1 MALPATP
8 IVKINLTGGASF
20 GSPFVLDT
28 SELDFAILAE
38 PDTIIID
45 VSNLVSKIDTR
56 KERNLFQDKYQ
67 AGTATVR
74 ILDQNGDWNPQ
85 NTSSPYYPNLVPL
98 RSIIIEADYAG
109 TVYPIFKGYIQEY
122 LYTYPVDQN
131 ELGYVDLICSD
142 AFRLVF
148 NSNVTT
154 VTGAT
159 AGQDTGTRVDKILDT
174 IGWPSS
180 ARSVMTGDTLCQSDP
195 ATTRSA
201 LSAIETVTFTE
212 QGAFYFDK
220 AGNAVF
226 KSRDFV
232 YTSPADTPTVFSNA
246 TGSTDI
252 PYAGITFALDDKTIV
267 NQASVTR
274 TGGVTQVSSDQ
285 TSIDKYFLHSITA
298 NNMLM
303 QTDTEAL
310 DLASNFVASRK
321 DTTLRIETITL
332 DLVTLGYSAGVTAAL
347 DLDYFDPMQI
357 TNVNVAGT
365 TIVKTLQC
373 QGIAHSITPNTW
385 RTTLTTQENVL
396 DGFILDSTLYGI
408 LDTSVL
414 AY

>member
-20 GSPFVLDT
+20 ATPFILDT
-28 SELDFAILAE
+28 SQLDFSPLGD
-38 PDTIIID
+38 PSQIIID
-45 VSNLVSKIDTR
+45 VSNQVSKIDTR
-56 KERNLFQDKYQ
+56 KERNLFQDKYL

-74 ILDQNGDWNPQ
+74 ILDQTGEWNPQ
-85 NTSSPYYPNLVPL
+85 NTASSLYPNLVPL
-98 RSIIIEADYAG
+98 RSIIIEANYSG

-122 LYTYPVDQN
+122 LYTYPKDQ
-131 ELGYVDLICSD
+131 EIGYVDLICTD
-142 AFRLVF
+142 AFRLIF

-154 VTGAT
+154 VTGAA

-174 IGWPSS
+174 IGWPTS
-180 ARSVMTGDTLCQSDP
+180 ARSIMTGNTLCQADP

-201 LSAIETVTFTE
+201 LAAIETVAFTE

-226 KSRDFV
+226 KDRDFV
-232 YTSPADTPTVFSNA
+232 YTSGATTPTVFSNA
-246 TGSTDI
+246 TGSTAI

-267 NQASVTR
+267 NQATVTPIGL
-274 TGGVTQVSSDQ
+274 TAQ
-285 TSIDKYFLHSITA
+285 TAFNQDSIDKFFLHSITA
-298 NNMLM
+298 NEMLM
-303 QTDTEAL
+303 QTNQEAL
-310 DLASNFVASRK
+310 DLARSFVASRK

-332 DLVTLGYSAGVTAAL
+332 DLVTLGYGAGVTAAL
-347 DLDYFDPMQI
+347 GLDYFDPMQI

-396 DGFILDSTLYGI
+396 DGFVLDSTLYGI

>member
-20 GSPFVLDT
+20 GDPFVLDT
-28 SELDFAILAE
+28 SQLDFAILAD
-38 PDTIIID
+38 PGTVIID
-45 VSNLVSKIDTR
+45 VSNQVAKIDTR
-56 KERNLFQDKYQ
+56 KERNLFQDKYLS
-67 AGTATVR
+67 GSATVR
-74 ILDQNGDWNPQ
+74 ITDENGNWNPQ

-109 TVYPIFKGYIQEY
+109 TVYPIFKGYITEY
-122 LYTYPVDQN
+122 LYTYPKDQ
-131 ELGYVDLICSD
+131 EIGYVDLICSD
-142 AFRLVF
+142 AFRLIF

-154 VTGAT
+154 VADAG
-159 AGQDTGTRVDKILDT
+159 AGQGTGTRVGKILDA

-180 ARSVMTGDTLCQSDP
+180 SRSIMTGQTLCQADP
-195 ATTRSA
+195 ATTRTA
-201 LSAIETVTFTE
+201 LAAIETATFTE

-226 KSRDFV
+226 KDRKFV
-232 YTSPADTPTVFSNA
+232 YESPAETATAFSNA

-267 NQASVTR
+267 NSASVTR
-274 TGGVTQVSSDQ
+274 IGGATQTASNAD
-285 TSIDKYFLHSITA
+285 SIAKYFLHSITA
-298 NNMLM
+298 NDMLM
-303 QTDTEAL
+303 QTDAEAL

-321 DTTLRIETITL
+321 ETTLRIESITL
-332 DLVTLGYSAGVTAAL
+332 DLVTLGYGAGVTAAL

>member
-20 GSPFVLDT
+20 GDPFILDT
-28 SELDFAILAE
+28 SQLDFAILAD
-38 PDTIIID
+38 PGTVIID
-45 VSNLVSKIDTR
+45 VSNQVAKIDTR
-56 KERNLFQDKYQ
+56 KERNLFQDKYLS
-67 AGTATVR
+67 GSATVR
-74 ILDQNGDWNPQ
+74 ITDENGDWNPQ

-109 TVYPIFKGYIQEY
+109 TVYPIFKGYITEY
-122 LYTYPVDQN
+122 LYTYPKDQ
-131 ELGYVDLICSD
+131 EIGYVDLICSD
-142 AFRLVF
+142 AFRLIF

-154 VTGAT
+154 VADAG
-159 AGQDTGTRVDKILDT
+159 AGQGTGTRVGKILDA

-180 ARSVMTGDTLCQSDP
+180 SRSIMTGQTLCQADP
-195 ATTRSA
+195 ATTRTA
-201 LSAIETVTFTE
+201 LAAIETATFTE

-226 KSRDFV
+226 KDRKFV
-232 YTSPADTPTVFSNA
+232 YESPADAATAFSNA

-267 NQASVTR
+267 NQATVTR
-274 TGGVTQVSSDQ
+274 IGGTAQ
-285 TSIDKYFLHSITA
+285 TASNADSIAKFFLHSITA
-298 NNMLM
+298 NDMLM
-303 QTDTEAL
+303 QTDAEAL

-321 DTTLRIETITL
+321 ETTLRIESITL
-332 DLVTLGYSAGVTAAL
+332 DLVTLGYGAGVTAAL

>member
-20 GSPFVLDT
+20 GAPFVLGT
-28 SELDFAILAE
+28 SELDFAVLAE
-38 PDTIIID
+38 PDTVIVD
-45 VSNLVSKIDTR
+45 VSNQVSKIDTR
-56 KERNLFQDKYQ
+56 KERNLFQDKYLS
-67 AGTATVR
+67 GTATVR

-85 NTSSPYYPNLVPL
+85 NTSSPLWPNLVPL
-98 RSIIIEADYAG
+98 RSIIIETNYAG
-109 TVYPIFKGYIQEY
+109 TIYPIFKGYIQEY
-122 LYTYPVDQN
+122 LYTYPKDQ
-131 ELGYVDLICSD
+131 EIGYVDLVCSD
-142 AFRLVF
+142 AFRLVY
-148 NSNVTT
+148 NSNVST

-159 AGQDTGTRVDKILDT
+159 AGQDTGTRVGKILDA
-174 IGWPSS
+174 IGWPDS
-180 ARSVMTGDTLCQSDP
+180 ARSIMTGDTLCQADP
-195 ATTRSA
+195 ATTRTA
-201 LSAIETVTFTE
+201 LAAIETATFTE

-226 KSRDFV
+226 KNRTFV
-232 YTSPADTPTVFSNA
+232 YESGAETPIAFSNA
-246 TGSTDI
+246 TGSSDI

-267 NQASVTR
+267 NQATITR
-274 TGGVTQVSSDQ
+274 TGGTPQTASDQ
-285 TSIDKYFLHSITA
+285 TSIDKFFLHSITA
-298 NNMLM
+298 NDMLM
-303 QTDTEAL
+303 QTDAEAL
-310 DLASNFVASRK
+310 DLAENFVASRK
-321 DTTLRIETITL
+321 DTTLRIESITL
-332 DLVTLGYSAGVTAAL
+332 DLVTLGYGAGITAAL

-385 RTTLTTQENVL
+385 KTVLTTQENVL

>member
-20 GSPFVLDT
+20 GDPFILDT
-28 SELDFAILAE
+28 SQLDFAVLGE
-38 PDTIIID
+38 PGTQIVD
-45 VSNLVSKIDTR
+45 VSNIVAKIDTR

-67 AGTATVR
+67 SGTATVR
-74 ILDQNGDWNPQ
+74 ITDENGDWNPQ

-98 RSIIIEADYAG
+98 RSIIIEADYSG
-109 TVYPIFKGYIQEY
+109 TVYPIFKGYITEY
-122 LYTYPVDQN
+122 KYTYPKDQ
-131 ELGYVDLICSD
+131 EIGYVDLICSD

-154 VTGAT
+154 V
-159 AGQDTGTRVDKILDT
+159 AGQSAGQSTGTRVDKILDT
-174 IGWPSS
+174 IGWPTGS
-180 ARSVMTGDTLCQSDP
+180 RSIMTGDTFCQSDP
-195 ATTRSA
+195 ATTRTA
-201 LSAIETVTFTE
+201 LSAIETATFTE

-220 AGNAVF
+220 SGNAVF

-246 TGSTDI
+246 VGSTDI

-267 NQASVTR
+267 NQATVTR
-274 TGGVTQVSSDQ
+274 IGGTAQTAFDQ
-285 TSIDKYFLHSITA
+285 DSIDKYFLHSITA
-298 NNMLM
+298 NDMLM

-310 DLASNFVASRK
+310 NLASNFVASRK
-321 DTTLRIETITL
+321 DTSVRIDSITL
-332 DLVTLGYSAGVTAAL
+332 DLVTLGYGAGITAAL

>member
-20 GSPFVLDT
+20 GDPFILDT
-28 SELDFAILAE
+28 SELDFAILAD
-38 PDTIIID
+38 PGTVIID
-45 VSNLVSKIDTR
+45 VSNQVAKIDTR
-56 KERNLFQDKYQ
+56 KERNLFQDKYLS
-67 AGTATVR
+67 GSATVR
-74 ILDQNGDWNPQ
+74 ITDETGAWNPQ
-85 NTSSPYYPNLVPL
+85 SVTSPYYPNLVPL

-109 TVYPIFKGYIQEY
+109 TVYPIFKGYITEY
-122 LYTYPVDQN
+122 LYTYPKDQ
-131 ELGYVDLICSD
+131 EIGYVDLICSD
-142 AFRLVF
+142 AFRLIF

-154 VTGAT
+154 VADAG
-159 AGQDTGTRVDKILDT
+159 AGQGTGTRVGKILDA

-180 ARSVMTGDTLCQSDP
+180 SRSIMTGNTLCQADP
-195 ATTRSA
+195 ATTRTA
-201 LSAIETVTFTE
+201 LAAIETATFTE

-226 KSRDFV
+226 KDRTFV
-232 YTSPADTPTVFSNA
+232 YESPAETATAFSNA
-246 TGSTDI
+246 TGSSAI

-267 NQASVTR
+267 NQATVTR
-274 TGGVTQVSSDQ
+274 IGGTAQ
-285 TSIDKYFLHSITA
+285 TSADAASIAKYFLHSITA
-298 NNMLM
+298 NDMLM
-303 QTDTEAL
+303 QTDAEAL

-321 DTTLRIETITL
+321 ETTLRIESITL
-332 DLVTLGYSAGVTAAL
+332 DLVTLGYGAGVTAAL

>member
-20 GSPFVLDT
+20 ATPFILDT
-28 SELDFAILAE
+28 SQLDFAVLGE
-38 PDTIIID
+38 PGQIIID
-45 VSNLVSKIDTR
+45 VSNQVSKIDTR
-56 KERNLFQDKYQ
+56 KERNLFQDKYL

-98 RSIIIEADYAG
+98 RSIIIEANYSG

-122 LYTYPVDQN
+122 LYTYPKDQN
-131 ELGYVDLICSD
+131 ELGYVDLICTD
-142 AFRLVF
+142 AFRLIF
-148 NSNVTT
+148 NSKT
-154 VTGAT
+154 
-159 AGQDTGTRVDKILDT
+159 
-174 IGWPSS
+174 S
-180 ARSVMTGDTLCQSDP
+180 ARSIMTGNTLCQADP

-201 LSAIETVTFTE
+201 LAAIETVTFTE

-226 KSRDFV
+226 KDRDFV
-232 YTSPADTPTVFSNA
+232 YTSGTATPTVFSNA

-267 NQASVTR
+267 NSATVTR
-274 TGGVTQVSSDQ
+274 TGGSPQ
-285 TSIDKYFLHSITA
+285 TASNQDSIDKFFLHSITA
-298 NNMLM
+298 NDMLM
-303 QTDTEAL
+303 QTDAEAL
-310 DLASNFVASRK
+310 NLASNFVASRK

-332 DLVTLGYSAGVTAAL
+332 DLVTLGYGAGVAAAL
-347 DLDYFDPMQI
+347 GLDYFDPMQI

-385 RTTLTTQENVL
+385 RTTLTTQENIL

>member
-20 GSPFVLDT
+20 GTPFILDT
-28 SELDFAILAE
+28 SQLDFGILAD
-38 PDTIIID
+38 PGTIIID
-45 VSNLVSKIDTR
+45 VSAQVAKIDTR

-74 ILDQNGDWNPQ
+74 ILDENGDWNPQ

-98 RSIIIEADYAG
+98 RSIIIEADYSG

-122 LYTYPVDQN
+122 LYTYPKDQ
-131 ELGYVDLICSD
+131 EIGYVDLICTD

-154 VTGAT
+154 VTGAV
-159 AGQDTGTRVDKILDT
+159 AGEGTGTRVGRILDA

-180 ARSVMTGDTLCQSDP
+180 ARSIMTGNTLCQADSG
-195 ATTRSA
+195 TTRSA
-201 LSAIETVTFTE
+201 LQAIETATFTE

-226 KSRDFV
+226 KDRDFV
-232 YTSPADTPTVFSNA
+232 YESPATAPTVFSNA
-246 TGSTDI
+246 TGSTAI

-267 NQASVTR
+267 NQATVTR
-274 TGGVTQVSSDQ
+274 MGGTPQ
-285 TSIDKYFLHSITA
+285 TSSNADSIAKFFLHSITA
-298 NNMLM
+298 NDMLM

-310 DLASNFVASRK
+310 NLAANFVASRK
-321 DTTLRIETITL
+321 ETTLRIETIIL
-332 DLVTLGYSAGVTAAL
+332 DLVTLGYGAGVTAAL

>member
-20 GSPFVLDT
+20 GDPFILDT
-28 SELDFAILAE
+28 SELDFAILAD
-38 PDTIIID
+38 PGTVIID
-45 VSNLVSKIDTR
+45 VSNQVAKIDTR
-56 KERNLFQDKYQ
+56 KERNLFQDKYLS
-67 AGTATVR
+67 GSATVR
-74 ILDQNGDWNPQ
+74 ITDETGAWNPQ
-85 NTSSPYYPNLVPL
+85 SVTSPYYPNLVPL

-109 TVYPIFKGYIQEY
+109 TVYPIFKGYITEY
-122 LYTYPVDQN
+122 LYTYPKDQ
-131 ELGYVDLICSD
+131 EIGYVDLICSD
-142 AFRLVF
+142 AFRLIF

-154 VTGAT
+154 VADAG
-159 AGQDTGTRVDKILDT
+159 AGQGTGTRVGKILDA

-180 ARSVMTGDTLCQSDP
+180 SRSIMTGQTLCQADP
-195 ATTRSA
+195 ATTRTA
-201 LSAIETVTFTE
+201 LAAIETATFTE

-226 KSRDFV
+226 KDRKFV
-232 YTSPADTPTVFSNA
+232 YESPAEAATAFSNA

-267 NQASVTR
+267 NQATVTR
-274 TGGVTQVSSDQ
+274 IGGTAQTSSDAA
-285 TSIDKYFLHSITA
+285 SIAKYFLHSITA
-298 NNMLM
+298 NDMLM
-303 QTDTEAL
+303 ITDAEAL

-321 DTTLRIETITL
+321 ETTLRIESITL
-332 DLVTLGYSAGVTAAL
+332 DLVTLGYGAGVTAAL

>member
-20 GSPFVLDT
+20 ATPFILDT
-28 SELDFAILAE
+28 SQLDFGVLGEAGQ
-38 PDTIIID
+38 IIID
-45 VSNLVSKIDTR
+45 VSNQVTKIDTR
-56 KERNLFQDKYQ
+56 KARNLFQDKYL

-74 ILDQNGDWNPQ
+74 ILDETGAWNP
-85 NTSSPYYPNLVPL
+85 TSVTSPYYPNLVPL
-98 RSIIIEADYAG
+98 RSIIIETEYSG
-109 TVYPIFKGYIQEY
+109 TIYPIFKGYIQEY
-122 LYTYPVDQN
+122 LYTYPTDQ
-131 ELGYVDLICSD
+131 EIGYVDLICSD

-154 VTGAT
+154 VTGAV
-159 AGQDTGTRVDKILDT
+159 AGQGTGTRIDKILDT
-174 IGWPSS
+174 IGWPASS
-180 ARSVMTGDTLCQSDP
+180 RSIMTGNTLCQADP
-195 ATTRSA
+195 ATTRTA
-201 LSAIETVTFTE
+201 LAAIETCSFTE

-226 KSRDFV
+226 KDRDFV
-232 YTSPADTPTVFSNA
+232 YESGATTPTVFSNA
-246 TGSTDI
+246 TGSTAI

-267 NQASVTR
+267 NSATVTR
-274 TGGVTQVSSDQ
+274 TGGSPQ
-285 TSIDKYFLHSITA
+285 TFFNQDSIDKFFLHSITA
-298 NNMLM
+298 NDMLM
-303 QTDTEAL
+303 QTDAEAL
-310 DLASNFVASRK
+310 DLARNFVASRK
-321 DTTLRIETITL
+321 DTALRIETITL
-332 DLVTLGYSAGVTAAL
+332 DLVTLGYGAGITAAL

-385 RTTLTTQENVL
+385 RTTLTTQENIL

>member
-20 GSPFVLDT
+20 ATPFILDT
-28 SELDFAILAE
+28 SQLDFGVLGE
-38 PDTIIID
+38 PGQIVVD
-45 VSNLVSKIDTR
+45 VSNQVSKIDTR
-56 KERNLFQDKYQ
+56 KERNLFQDKYL

-74 ILDQNGDWNPQ
+74 ILDQTGEWNPQ
-85 NTSSPYYPNLVPL
+85 NTASSLYPNLVPL
-98 RSIIIEADYAG
+98 RSIIIETEYAG

-122 LYTYPVDQN
+122 LYTYPKDQN
-131 ELGYVDLICSD
+131 ELGYVDLICTD
-142 AFRLVF
+142 AFRLIF

-154 VTGAT
+154 VTGSA
-159 AGQDTGTRVDKILDT
+159 AGQGTGTRIDKILDT
-174 IGWPSS
+174 IGWPTS
-180 ARSVMTGDTLCQSDP
+180 ARSIMTGNTLCQADP

-201 LSAIETVTFTE
+201 LAAIETCSFTE
-212 QGAFYFDK
+212 QGGFYFDK

-226 KSRDFV
+226 KDRDFV
-232 YTSPADTPTVFSNA
+232 YTSGAETPTVFSNA

-267 NQASVTR
+267 NSATVTR
-274 TGGVTQVSSDQ
+274 TSGSPQ
-285 TSIDKYFLHSITA
+285 TASNQDSIDKFFLHSITA
-298 NNMLM
+298 NDMLM
-303 QTDTEAL
+303 QTDAEAL

-321 DTTLRIETITL
+321 DTTLRIESITL
-332 DLVTLGYSAGVTAAL
+332 DLVTLGYGAGVAAAL
-347 DLDYFDPMQI
+347 GLDYFDPMQI

-385 RTTLTTQENVL
+385 RTTLTTQENIL

>member
-8 IVKINLTGGASF
+8 KVQINLTGGASF
-20 GSPFVLDT
+20 ATPFILDT
-28 SELDFAILAE
+28 SQLDFGVLGE
-38 PDTIIID
+38 PGQVIID
-45 VSNLVSKIDTR
+45 VSNQVTKIDTR
-56 KERNLFQDKYQ
+56 KARNLFQDKYL

-74 ILDQNGDWNPQ
+74 ILDQNGDWNP
-85 NTSSPYYPNLVPL
+85 TSVTSPYYPNLVPL
-98 RSIIIEADYAG
+98 RSIIIETEYLG

-122 LYTYPVDQN
+122 LYTYPTDQ
-131 ELGYVDLICSD
+131 EIGYVDLICSD

-154 VTGAT
+154 VTGSAPS
-159 AGQDTGTRVDKILDT
+159 QNTGTRVDKILDT
-174 IGWPSS
+174 IGWPASS
-180 ARSVMTGDTLCQSDP
+180 RSIMTGNTLCQADP
-195 ATTRSA
+195 GTTRTA
-201 LSAIETVTFTE
+201 LAAIETVTFTE

-226 KSRDFV
+226 KDRNFV
-232 YTSPADTPTVFSNA
+232 YTSAAATPTVFSNA

-267 NQASVTR
+267 NSATVTR
-274 TGGVTQVSSDQ
+274 TGGSPQ
-285 TSIDKYFLHSITA
+285 TSFNQDSIDKFFLHSITA
-298 NNMLM
+298 IDMLM
-303 QTDTEAL
+303 QTDAEAL

-321 DTTLRIETITL
+321 DTALRIETITL
-332 DLVTLGYSAGVTAAL
+332 DLVTLGYGAGVTAAL

-396 DGFILDSTLYGI
+396 DGFVLDSTLYGI

>member
-20 GSPFVLDT
+20 GDPFVLDT
-28 SELDFAILAE
+28 SQLNFAILAD
-38 PDTIIID
+38 PGTVIID
-45 VSNLVSKIDTR
+45 VSNKVAKIDTR

-67 AGTATVR
+67 SGTATVR
-74 ILDQNGDWNPQ
+74 ITDENGWWNPQ

-98 RSIIIEADYAG
+98 RSIVIEANYSG
-109 TVYPIFKGYIQEY
+109 TVYPIFKGYITEY
-122 LYTYPVDQN
+122 LYTYPKDQ
-131 ELGYVDLICSD
+131 EIGYVDLVCSD

-154 VTGAT
+154 VTGAV
-159 AGQDTGTRVDKILDT
+159 AGEGTGTRVGRILDT

-180 ARSVMTGDTLCQSDP
+180 SRSIMTGNTLCQADSG
-195 ATTRSA
+195 TTRSA
-201 LSAIETVTFTE
+201 LQAIETATFTE

-226 KSRDFV
+226 KSRTFV
-232 YTSPADTPTVFSNA
+232 YQSAATAPTIFSNA
-246 TGSTDI
+246 TGSTAI

-267 NQASVTR
+267 NQATVTR
-274 TGGVTQVSSDQ
+274 TGGTPQVASDAA
-285 TSIDKYFLHSITA
+285 SIAKFFLHSITA
-298 NNMLM
+298 NDMIM
-303 QTDTEAL
+303 QTDTEAK

-321 DTTLRIETITL
+321 ETTLRIDSITL
-332 DLVTLGYSAGVTAAL
+332 DLVTLGYGAGVTAAL